1 MATYTLKVES
11 VCTGG
16 EHIGIG
22 LYKDAVKVGVK
33 QITKT
38 EAITDDT
45 DLTEVII
52 CLIKKAIK
60 RNNANTAAKRKA
72 AIEGLQVIL

>member
-22 LYKDAVKVGVK
+22 PYKDAVKVGVK

-60 RNNANTAAKRKA
+60 HNNANTAAKRKA

>member
-22 LYKDAVKVGVK
+22 LYKDAVRVGTK

-45 DLTEVII
+45 DLTDVII
-52 CLIKKAIK
+52 FLIKKAIK
-60 RNNANTAAKRKA
+60 DNNANTAAKRKA
-72 AIEGLQVIL
+72 AIEVLQVVT

>member
-22 LYKDAVKVGVK
+22 LYKDSVKIGVK

-45 DLTEVII
+45 GLEEVII
-52 CLIKKAIK
+52 YLIKRAIK
-60 RNNANTAAKRKA
+60 DNNANTAAKRKA
-72 AIEGLQVIL
+72 AIEGLQVVT

>member
-22 LYKDAVKVGVK
+22 LYKDAVKVGTK
-33 QITKT
+33 HITRS
-38 EAITDDT
+38 EAITDDA
-45 DLTEVII
+45 DLKDVII
-52 CLIKKAIK
+52 FLIKRAIK
-60 RNNANTAAKRKA
+60 DNNANTAAKRKA
-72 AIEGLQVIL
+72 AIEGVQVVT

>member
-45 DLTEVII
+45 DLTDVII
-52 CLIKKAIK
+52 FLIKKAIK
-60 RNNANTAAKRKA
+60 DNNANTAAKRKA
-72 AIEGLQVIL
+72 AIEGLQVVT